1 MSQSY
6 LPFFLKGE
14 VVRGFGRGSK
24 DLGCPTANYPRNVA
38 KSLPEDVKPGV
49 YYGWAKVDTEAVH
62 KMVVNIG
69 WCPFYQN
76 KELSIETHVMHDFER
91 DFYGAILKICV
102 VGYLRPEKNF
112 TSLEKLIETIKQDIE
127 NANVALD
134 LPESIKLK
142 DNSFFTDQ

>member
-1 MSQSY
+1 MCIFR
-6 LPFFLKGE
+6 LL
-14 VVRGFGRGSK
+14 
-24 DLGCPTANYPRNVA
+24 LTNYPRNVA

-49 YYGWAKVDTEAVH
+49 YYGWAKVDTEA
-62 KMVVNIG
+62 
-69 WCPFYQN
+69 
-76 KELSIETHVMHDFER
+76 ETHVMHDFER